1 MKPKMKSHPSLP
13 IEGEQG
19 GGLLNLT
26 LPTGWNQCTPAQLEQ
41 IIIAQQRAQGNNT
54 AWKVECFLLLTGL
67 TMLEPPDTSL
77 PVEEQTITVSGE
89 RLAVSG
95 KRSRWHRFFRL
106 LLPLGGDVRRT
117 ERGCLFIWQIHY
129 WIKEHLA
136 WLDTPPTIIRFPY
149 PVWTWKGEEFH
160 GPKTYCA
167 DWSWGQYRI
176 AQDYLEYY
184 FKVIGRPDLKDI
196 KEPKALKDFKEAATK
211 AAALFL
217 ATIYNP
223 RITYTDPDTHQP
235 RTDWRYTPEQTT
247 ANADAFTNFS
257 DIQFQVIL
265 LWWSSVMARL
275 HRIYPKCFKTS
286 DDNKKKKKRHRTQD
300 PMEQYA
306 KLTATLQ
313 QLTNFDSQRLDH
325 EPHEVILQRLTQ
337 MITEN
342 EEMERIRNRKH

>member
-26 LPTGWNQCTPAQLEQ
+26 LPTGWNQCTPEQLEQ
-41 IIIAQQRAQGNNT
+41 IIIAQQVAQGNNT
-54 AWKVECFLLLTGL
+54 AWKLECFLRLTGL

-77 PVEEQTITVSGE
+77 PLEEQTITVSVE
-89 RLAVSG
+89 RKEKKG
-95 KRSRWHRFFRL
+95 WWSRLSWRPIVNFQLSTFNFQL
-106 LLPLGGDVRRT
+106 S
-117 ERGCLFIWQIHY
+117 IWQIHY

-184 FKVIGRPDLKDI
+184 FKVIGRPDLKDL
-196 KEPKALKDFKEAATK
+196 KDPKALKDFKEAAAK

>member
-1 MKPKMKSHPSLP
+1 MDYQLNLSLP
-13 IEGEQG
+13 
-19 GGLLNLT
+19 NN
-26 LPTGWNQCTPAQLEQ
+26 WNHCTPEQLEQ
-41 IIIAQQRAQGNNT
+41 IIIAQQVAHGNNT
-54 AWKVECFLLLTGL
+54 AWKLECFMRLTGL
-67 TMLEPPDTSL
+67 TMLQGPDTSL

-129 WIKEHLA
+129 WIKENLA

-184 FKVIGRPDLKDI
+184 FKVIGRPYLKDL
-196 KEPKALKDFKEAATK
+196 KEPKALKDFKEAAAK

-235 RTDWRYTPEQTT
+235 RTDLRYTPEQTT

-275 HRIYPKCFKTS
+275 HRIYPKCFTGA
-286 DDNKKKKKRHRTQD
+286 DNGSKVMR
-300 PMEQYA
+300 
-306 KLTATLQ
+306 
-313 QLTNFDSQRLDH
+313 
-325 EPHEVILQRLTQ
+325 IL
-337 MITEN
+337 
-342 EEMERIRNRKH
+342 